1 MRDECL
7 QKQTPPEGLDVGAS
21 RDSGLYLRNLKR
33 GHVRLRFQ
41 GDDPTSPAYGHKL
54 SSEFWKDEKK
64 QVGKLSVNEKNCVG
78 GDVCSIA
85 IQKCSERY
93 HHIAEIDLSA
103 VNAAKI
109 SESRFIAVYS
119 PTDDL
124 PVNKCHFEI
133 LSEDSTVTGMQVLQ
147 CLLDDPF
154 PERNNLPK
162 NEVDKRTALDAFES
176 FSAIIKIR
184 CSVYPREVPKT
195 E

>member
-1 MRDECL
+1 MLEECL
-7 QKQTPPEGLDVGAS
+7 EKQTSPEGLNVGAS
-21 RDSGLYLRNLKR
+21 RDSGLYLRNLKN
-33 GHVRLRFQ
+33 GHVKLRFQ
-41 GDDPTSPAYGHKL
+41 GDDPSIPVYGHKL
-54 SSEFWKDEKK
+54 SAEFWKDEKR
-64 QVGKLSVNEKNCVG
+64 QGGQLSVNEKNCVG
-78 GDVCSIA
+78 SDACSIA

-133 LSEDSTVTGMQVLQ
+133 QSEDSTVTGMQVLQ

-154 PERNNLPK
+154 PECKSLPNNELEK
-162 NEVDKRTALDAFES
+162 QKALDAFES
-176 FSAIIKIR
+176 FNAIIKIR

-195 E
+195 G